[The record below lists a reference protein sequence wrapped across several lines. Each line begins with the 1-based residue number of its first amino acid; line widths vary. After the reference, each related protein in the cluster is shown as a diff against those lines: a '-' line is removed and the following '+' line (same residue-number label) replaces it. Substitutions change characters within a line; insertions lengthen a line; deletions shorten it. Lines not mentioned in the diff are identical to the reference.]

1 MLALEK
7 AIVRIYGAAGG
18 IVGAGFLVAPGT
30 LLTCHHVVV
39 GAQRVA
45 PSSGEEIQLDFPLLA
60 PGRKHVARVVRSDP
74 EQDVAVLQLESP
86 PPDAEPVRLVAP
98 QEPWD
103 HPFRAFGFP
112 EGHPDGVWA
121 NGALRG
127 PNARRWLQ
135 IEDTNQTGYFVR
147 PGFSGGPVWD
157 EEVHGV
163 VGMVVAADLTP
174 GVRAAFCIPTPLL
187 PSVPQPATD
196 DPLPALNPFRDR
208 GRINDPARLFD
219 RRRIL
224 RELRDMLAQGN
235 AVSLVG
241 DSRIGKSSVLYA
253 LYRTAA
259 EWFPEGIVHY
269 VDLQGVLDEEDF
281 CEEVLTGMGREPGDL
296 RALKRALRTERLVL
310 LLDEVEKLT
319 RPAFTADL
327 LDLLRALAQRPTLTL
342 AVASHRP
349 LKRIFPHSDGTSD
362 FYDIFTV
369 KRLGPFTPADARAF
383 LAHRLRG
390 SGVVF
395 TSEEIERLV
404 VESGGH
410 PGRLQE
416 LAYDLFEEKR

>member
-18 IVGAGFLVAPGT
+18 IVGAGFLAAPDT
-30 LLTCHHVVV
+30 LLTCHHVVG
-39 GAQRVA
+39 GASEVV
-45 PSSGEEIQLDFPLLA
+45 LDFPLLA
-60 PGRKHVARVVRSDP
+60 PGRKLVARVVRSDP
-74 EQDVAVLQLESP
+74 EQDVAVLQLEAP
-86 PPDAEPVRLVAP
+86 PPGAEPVRLVTP
-98 QEPWD
+98 QEPWN

-135 IEDTNQTGYFVR
+135 IVDTDQTGYFVR
-147 PGFSGGPVWD
+147 LGFSGGPVWD
-157 EEVHGV
+157 DEVHGV
-163 VGMVVAADLTP
+163 VGMVVTIEKVP
-174 GVRAAFCIPTPLL
+174 SVRAAFCIPAALL

-224 RELRDMLAQGN
+224 RELRDMLAHGN

-296 RALKRALRTERLVL
+296 RALKRTLRTERLVL

-327 LDLLRALAQRPTLTL
+327 HDLLRALAQRPTLTL

-349 LKRIFPHSDGTSD
+349 LIELFPPSGDLSPFHNIFA
-362 FYDIFTV
+362 V